1 MLITGCAQRTAMNTE
16 VGHLMTAPV
25 LTADPETPV
34 EEIADGMLEKGI
46 KSVVAVDDEGRPIGI
61 LTSTDFV
68 RIVAEGTPKST
79 TTVGDHMTEDI
90 ATTQSDV
97 AIPEIAERMVE
108 YEISHFPVVDEDG
121 EAIGIISAT
130 DLTEY
135 ISGMAVREPSE

>member
-1 MLITGCAQRTAMNTE
+1 MNTE

-25 LTADPETPV
+25 LTTAPETPV
-34 EEIADGMLEKGI
+34 EEIADGMLEAGI
-46 KSVVAVDDEGRPIGI
+46 KSVVAVDDDGRPIGI

-90 ATTQSDV
+90 ATTPPDV

-108 YEISHFPVVDEDG
+108 YEISHFPVVEDG

-135 ISGMAVREPSE
+135 ISGMAVRTSNE